1 MTIVGCRFFPPE
13 EIFLLIF
20 TLYPCI
26 IDVFREENPPFFH
39 QLAFL
44 TNSDQNAG
52 GIALSSSSFR
62 PIGPTTFLAPVPCVL
77 LSCRG
82 TQEGFDRSNLI
93 TVAWAGVVN
102 SAPPMISVSIRPER
116 HSYAQIRQSGA
127 FCLNLIGRALC
138 RAADYCGVKSGR
150 DIDKFAELGLHA
162 REVEGFP
169 APALDEAPAFLCC
182 RVRQVIPLSSH
193 DLFLCEVEQVY
204 VRDTLFDA
212 DGSLHLSRAKLAA
225 YAHGEYYPLASEP
238 EGFFGYSVAR
248 PEVLKK
254 RLPAKHQEKG
264 AGRKPKPT
272 RRKRP

>member
-1 MTIVGCRFFPPE
+1 MST
-13 EIFLLIF
+13 
-20 TLYPCI
+20 
-26 IDVFREENPPFFH
+26 
-39 QLAFL
+39 
-44 TNSDQNAG
+44 
-52 GIALSSSSFR
+52 SSFR
-62 PIGPTTFLAPVPCVL
+62 PIGPTTFLAPIPSVL

-82 TQEGFDRSNLI
+82 TQEGFERNNLI
-93 TVAWAGVVN
+93 TIAWAGVVN

-127 FCLNLIGRALC
+127 FCLNLISRALC

-150 DIDKFAELGLHA
+150 DIDKFAALGLHA

-182 RVRQVIPLSSH
+182 RVRQVIPLGSH

-204 VRDTLFDA
+204 VSDALFDA
-212 DGSLHLSRAKLAA
+212 DGSLHLSRADLIA
-225 YAHGEYYPLASEP
+225 YAHGEYYPLEHTP

-254 RLPAKHQEKG
+254 RLPAKASQEKTD
-264 AGRKPKPT
+264 ARTSASRAPRVR